1 MAEAEK
7 RMMEDDLITDDLL
20 LVGSAEFGGREGL
33 GGDFMRGGRIRG
45 IVRCDSR
52 Y

>member
-7 RMMEDDLITDDLL
+7 RMMEDDIISDNML
-20 LVGSAEFGGREGL
+20 LVGSAEFGSAEGL
-33 GGDFMRGGRIRG
+33 GIEDEFPRGGRARG
-45 IVRCDSR
+45 MP